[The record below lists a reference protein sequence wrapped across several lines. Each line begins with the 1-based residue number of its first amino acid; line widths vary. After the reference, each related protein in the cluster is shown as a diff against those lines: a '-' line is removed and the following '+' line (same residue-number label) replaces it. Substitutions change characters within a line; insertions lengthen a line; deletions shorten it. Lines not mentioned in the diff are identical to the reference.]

1 MTTNRVAWLFSIA
14 VLIWAASGLRS
25 QESSVAGE
33 ALYAKQ
39 CASCHGKQGE
49 GTKRHSKP
57 LGGERSLAQLTKLIQ
72 ETMPEGQPGSLAPEE
87 AQAVAAHVFDRFY
100 SQTAKE
106 RNAPARISVVRLT
119 VPQFRNAVADI
130 IASFRGNPG
139 WSSERGLK
147 GDYFKSRNYRK
158 EDLVV
163 ERVDPVVDFDW
174 GTEPPAQGID
184 AKQFAVRHRGSL
196 RPPVTGEYQ
205 FIVRTEH
212 ATRLFVNDTKIPVVD
227 AWVKSGADT
236 EYKGTIFLVGGRIYP
251 IRLEMSKAKQGVDD
265 SNKKDQKGKPA
276 APAMLHLEWIPPK
289 GSRQLVPDHCLATNG
304 SPEQLVLSTP
314 FPPDDRS
321 LGWERGSSI
330 SKAWY
335 QAVVQASVDASAWVR
350 ERADELAGTKADA
363 ADRKAKLR
371 QFGKTFAERAWRRPL
386 EAAEEKFLLD
396 TVFASQSEPDAGIQR
411 LVLAT
416 LQSPAFL
423 YQCVGNQEGT
433 RAVAERLA
441 WTLWDSVPDL
451 ELSKA
456 AADNRLGT
464 QEKIRKQAERM
475 IADPR
480 GQAKLM
486 GFFRH
491 WLRLDQASDLTK
503 NTSRFPGFDAA
514 LADSLRQS
522 LELQV
527 RQVVLGPNPDFRRLL
542 TMNQI
547 LVDERMAAFYGA
559 DLPTPPGFHPAILT
573 PASRAG
579 ILTHPYMLATLAYNE
594 ETSPIHRGVFIA
606 KSLLGVAMRPPEA
619 VAPLAPDLHPSLS
632 TRERVILQTQPV
644 ACSTCHSI
652 VNPLG
657 FALEGFDAVG
667 KPRTTD
673 RNKPVLTA
681 GEYLARDGRT
691 LRFSGPAEL
700 GKFLAESPEA
710 HDAFIQHLFHHLAQ
724 QPERA
729 YGKSV
734 PDALRSSFQSNQFD
748 IRKLAVEIATQTANP
763 PRQVAAQNT
772 PETRKPR

>member
-1 MTTNRVAWLFSIA
+1 MPLCRAAWLMLFA
-14 VLIWAASGLRS
+14 VTAWACPVLRAD
-25 QESSVAGE
+25 EDGGRGE
-33 ALYAKQ
+33 ALFAKQ

-49 GTKRHSKP
+49 GTKRHNKP

-72 ETMPEGQPGSLAPEE
+72 ETMPEGQPGSLDSEE

-130 IASFRGNPG
+130 IASFRGYPG
-139 WSSERGLK
+139 WSSERGLQ

-158 EDLVV
+158 EDLVA
-163 ERVDPVVDFDW
+163 ERVDPVVDFNW
-174 GTEPPAQGID
+174 GTEPPVQGID
-184 AKQFAVRHRGSL
+184 AKQFAVRHRGSI

-205 FIVRTEH
+205 FIIRTEH
-212 ATRLFVNDTKIPVVD
+212 ATRLFVNDTKKPLVD
-227 AWVKSGADT
+227 AWVKSGNET
-236 EYKGTIFLVGGRIYP
+236 EYSGTVFLVGGRIYP

-265 SNKKDQKGKPA
+265 SNKKEQKAKPA

-289 GSRQLVPDHCLATNG
+289 SCRQLVPDHCLATNG
-304 SPEQLVLSTP
+304 SPEQLILSTP

-335 QAVVQASVDASAWVR
+335 QAVVQATVEASAWVR
-350 ERADELAGTKADA
+350 ERADELAGTKPDA
-363 ADRKAKLR
+363 ADRKNKLR

-396 TVFASQSEPDAGIQR
+396 TVFTSQPEPDAGIQR

-423 YQCVGNQEGT
+423 YQRVGNNDGP
-433 RAVAERLA
+433 RAVAEHLA
-441 WTLWDSVPDL
+441 WTLWDSVPDI

-456 AADNRLGT
+456 AAENRLT
-464 QEKIRKQAERM
+464 TPEQVRRQAERM

-491 WLRLDQASDLTK
+491 WLRLDQGADLSK
-503 NTSRFPGFDAA
+503 NAERFPGFDPA

-527 RQVVLGPNPDFRRLL
+527 RQIVLGPNPDFRRLL
-542 TMNQI
+542 TGEMI
-547 LVDERMAAFYGA
+547 LVDDRMAAFYGA
-559 DLPTPPGFHPAILT
+559 DLPTPRGFHPANLP
-573 PASRAG
+573 PAGRAG
-579 ILTHPYMLATLAYNE
+579 ILTHPYMMASLAYNE

-619 VAPLAPDLHPSLS
+619 VAPLAPDLHPSLT

-644 ACSTCHSI
+644 ACATCHSI
-652 VNPLG
+652 LNPLG

-667 KPRTTD
+667 KPRKTD
-673 RNKPVLTA
+673 RGKPVVTA
-681 GEYLARDGRT
+681 GEYLGRDGSNAH
-691 LRFSGPAEL
+691 FSGPREL
-700 GKFLAESPEA
+700 GAFLAQSPEA
-710 HDAFIQHLFHHLAQ
+710 HDAFIQHLFHHLTQ

-729 YGKSV
+729 FGKSL
-734 PDALRSSFQSNQFD
+734 PEDLRAYFQSNQFD
-748 IRKLAVEIATQTANP
+748 IRKLAVEIAARTTAP
-763 PRQVAAQNT
+763 ARQMAAQPK
-772 PETRKPR
+772 PETRNPQ

>member
-1 MTTNRVAWLFSIA
+1 MPPLRAAWLFILG
-14 VLIWAASGLRS
+14 VMIWVTPGLKA
-25 QESSVAGE
+25 QETAGAGD
-33 ALYAKQ
+33 ALFAKQ

-49 GTKRHSKP
+49 GTKRHGKP

-72 ETMPEGQPGSLAPEE
+72 ETMPEGQPGSLSPEE

-100 SQTAKE
+100 SPTAQE
-106 RNAPARISVVRLT
+106 RNAPARVSVVRLT

-130 IASFRGNPG
+130 IAGFRGHPG

-174 GTEPPAQGID
+174 GTEPPVQGID
-184 AKQFAVRHRGSL
+184 AKQFAVRHRGSI

-212 ATRLFVNDTKIPVVD
+212 ATRLFVNDTKNPVID
-227 AWVKSGADT
+227 AWVKSGADS
-236 EYKGTIFLVGGRIYP
+236 EYSGTVFLVGGRIYP

-265 SNKKDQKGKPA
+265 SNKKEQKAKPA

-289 GSRQLVPDHCLATNG
+289 GFRQVVPELCLATNG

-321 LGWERGSSI
+321 LGWERGSTI

-335 QAVVQASVDASAWVR
+335 QAVVQATVEASAWVR
-350 ERADELAGTKADA
+350 ERADELAGTKPDA

-371 QFGKTFAERAWRRPL
+371 QFGKHFAERAWRRPL

-423 YQCVGNQEGT
+423 YQCVGNNEGP

-441 WTLWDSVPDL
+441 WTLWDSIPDM

-456 AADNRLGT
+456 AAENRLST
-464 QEKIRKQAERM
+464 PEQVRKQAERM
-475 IADPR
+475 VADPR

-491 WLRLDQASDLTK
+491 WLRLDQATELSK
-503 NTSRFPGFDAA
+503 NAKRFPGFDPA

-527 RQVVLGPNPDFRRLL
+527 REVVLGPKPDFRRLL
-542 TMNQI
+542 TGDQV

-559 DLPTPPGFHPAILT
+559 DLPTPPGFHPAIL
-573 PASRAG
+573 PPEGRAG
-579 ILTHPYMLATLAYNE
+579 ILTHPFMMANLAYNE

-619 VAPLAPDLHPSLS
+619 VAPLAADLHPSLS

-673 RNKPVLTA
+673 RDKPVLTA
-681 GEYLARDGRT
+681 GEYLARDGRSV
-691 LRFSGPAEL
+691 RFSGPGEL
-700 GKFLAESPEA
+700 GAFLAGSPEA

-729 YGKSV
+729 FGRGM
-734 PDALRSSFQSNQFD
+734 PDDLRAHFQSNQFD
-748 IRKLAVEIATQTANP
+748 IRKLAAEIATRTANP
-763 PRQVAAQNT
+763 PRQVAAQPN
-772 PETRKPR
+772 PETRNPR

>member
-1 MTTNRVAWLFSIA
+1 MPTNRVAWLFPIA

-87 AQAVAAHVFDRFY
+87 AQAVSAHVYDRFY

-106 RNAPARISVVRLT
+106 RNAPARVSVVRLT

-163 ERVDPVVDFDW
+163 ERVDPVLDFDW

-184 AKQFAVRHRGSL
+184 AKQFAVRHRGSI

-236 EYKGTIFLVGGRIYP
+236 EYNGTVFLVGGRIYP

-265 SNKKDQKGKPA
+265 SNKKDQKAKPA

-350 ERADELAGTKADA
+350 ERADDLAGTKADA

-386 EAAEEKFLLD
+386 EAAEEKFLLE

-423 YQCVGNQEGT
+423 YQCVGNQEGP

-456 AADNRLGT
+456 AAENRLGT
-464 QEKIRKQAERM
+464 QEQIRKQAE
-475 IADPR
+475 
-480 GQAKLM
+480 
-486 GFFRH
+486 
-491 WLRLDQASDLTK
+491 
-503 NTSRFPGFDAA
+503 
-514 LADSLRQS
+514 
-522 LELQV
+522 
-527 RQVVLGPNPDFRRLL
+527 
-542 TMNQI
+542 
-547 LVDERMAAFYGA
+547 
-559 DLPTPPGFHPAILT
+559 
-573 PASRAG
+573 
-579 ILTHPYMLATLAYNE
+579 
-594 ETSPIHRGVFIA
+594 
-606 KSLLGVAMRPPEA
+606 
-619 VAPLAPDLHPSLS
+619 
-632 TRERVILQTQPV
+632 
-644 ACSTCHSI
+644 
-652 VNPLG
+652 
-657 FALEGFDAVG
+657 
-667 KPRTTD
+667 D
-673 RNKPVLTA
+673 R
-681 GEYLARDGRT
+681 
-691 LRFSGPAEL
+691 
-700 GKFLAESPEA
+700 
-710 HDAFIQHLFHHLAQ
+710 
-724 QPERA
+724 
-729 YGKSV
+729 KSV
-734 PDALRSSFQSNQFD
+734 
-748 IRKLAVEIATQTANP
+748 V
-763 PRQVAAQNT
+763 
-772 PETRKPR
+772 